1 MLIIV
6 EGGDGSG
13 KSTLV
18 QKLKTFNFKI
28 EKPAALNNRHQF
40 EYYERL
46 ALQSIY
52 NEENVILDRSFIS
65 ELVYRVYDKKKPKL
79 KLSEMFALLKYCKII
94 LCETGTQFQDSLKRG
109 EGFNP
114 MDALEKNFRAK
125 GLDKTE
131 PELYKKIV
139 KYNKLLTS
147 SEKRSPALKYT
158 AVAVCA
164 ALLLCGAYK
173 LFEKHQSTS
182 SI

>member
-65 ELVYRVYDKKKPKL
+65 ELVYRVYDKKKPHL

-94 LCETGTQFQDSLKRG
+94 LCETGTQFQDALERG
-109 EGFNP
+109 EDNITTEEDSIQIKMLYRHYISLMEQFENVP
-114 MDALEKNFRAK
+114 VLRYNWQK
-125 GLDKTE
+125 DKMIKVISFINQTN
-131 PELYKKIV
+131 L
-139 KYNKLLTS
+139 
-147 SEKRSPALKYT
+147 RR
-158 AVAVCA
+158 
-164 ALLLCGAYK
+164 
-173 LFEKHQSTS
+173 
-182 SI
+182 

>member
-18 QKLKTFNFKI
+18 QKLKNFNFKI

-65 ELVYRVYDKKKPKL
+65 ELVYRVYDKKKPRL

-94 LCETGTQFQDSLKRG
+94 LCETGTQFQDALERG
-109 EGFNP
+109 EDNITTEEDSIQIKMLYRHYISLMEQFENVP
-114 MDALEKNFRAK
+114 VLRYNWQK
-125 GLDKTE
+125 DKMIKVISFINQTN
-131 PELYKKIV
+131 L
-139 KYNKLLTS
+139 
-147 SEKRSPALKYT
+147 RR
-158 AVAVCA
+158 
-164 ALLLCGAYK
+164 
-173 LFEKHQSTS
+173 
-182 SI
+182 

>member
-65 ELVYRVYDKKKPKL
+65 ELVYRVYDKKKPNL

-94 LCETGTQFQDSLKRG
+94 LYETGTQFQDALKRG
-109 EGFNP
+109 EDNITNEEDSIQIK
-114 MDALEKNFRAK
+114 M
-125 GLDKTE
+125 
-131 PELYKKIV
+131 LYRHYISLMEQFENV
-139 KYNKLLTS
+139 PVLRYNWQKDNTHNTRS
-147 SEKRSPALKYT
+147 RTNWTKR
-158 AVAVCA
+158 
-164 ALLLCGAYK
+164 
-173 LFEKHQSTS
+173 
-182 SI
+182 IN

>member
-109 EGFNP
+109 EDNITNEEDSIQIKMLYRHYISLMEQFENVP
-114 MDALEKNFRAK
+114 VLRYNWQK
-125 GLDKTE
+125 DKMIKVISFINQNN
-131 PELYKKIV
+131 L
-139 KYNKLLTS
+139 
-147 SEKRSPALKYT
+147 RR
-158 AVAVCA
+158 
-164 ALLLCGAYK
+164 
-173 LFEKHQSTS
+173 
-182 SI
+182 

>member
-65 ELVYRVYDKKKPKL
+65 ELVYRVYDKKKPNL

-94 LCETGTQFQDSLKRG
+94 LCETGTQFQDALKRG
-109 EGFNP
+109 EDNITNEEDSIQIKMLYRHYISLMEQFENVP
-114 MDALEKNFRAK
+114 VLRYNWQK
-125 GLDKTE
+125 DKMIKVISFINQNNT
-131 PELYKKIV
+131 
-139 KYNKLLTS
+139 
-147 SEKRSPALKYT
+147 RR
-158 AVAVCA
+158 
-164 ALLLCGAYK
+164 
-173 LFEKHQSTS
+173 
-182 SI
+182 

>member
-65 ELVYRVYDKKKPKL
+65 ELVYRVFDKKKPRL

-94 LCETGTQFQDSLKRG
+94 LCETGTQFQDALKRG
-109 EGFNP
+109 EDNITNEEDSIQIKMLYRHYISLMEQFENVP
-114 MDALEKNFRAK
+114 VLRYNWQK
-125 GLDKTE
+125 DKMIKVISFINQNN
-131 PELYKKIV
+131 L
-139 KYNKLLTS
+139 
-147 SEKRSPALKYT
+147 RR
-158 AVAVCA
+158 
-164 ALLLCGAYK
+164 
-173 LFEKHQSTS
+173 
-182 SI
+182 